1 MRDMIKKIKT
11 FFNKI
16 HVKFMSNS
24 SYIRYLRAKGVHI
37 GTGCN
42 IHKGV
47 VFGTEPWLIKI
58 GNNVRITKGVQFIT
72 YDGGLWTLRKMGLID
87 KEAVKYGTIMIGDN
101 CNISWNVIIMPDV
114 MIGNNCIIAAG
125 AVVTKNIP
133 DGTIWGGIPA
143 KQIETVEEYHKKV
156 SKIAVPTYSMTEADK
171 KEYLKI
177 NCPELFEKLDH

>member
-72 YDGGLWTLRKMGLID
+72 HDGGLWTLRKMGLID

-133 DGTIWGGIPA
+133 DLLSLLFFL
-143 KQIETVEEYHKKV
+143 KV
-156 SKIAVPTYSMTEADK
+156 LGSCRN
-171 KEYLKI
+171 KEYSGWNNMGRNSSETNR
-177 NCPELFEKLDH
+177 NCRRVS